1 MSPKNEATVKLYT
14 DGSKILGASSPKY
27 FYPRTSLRLTL
38 PDANTLLTQFILHN
52 QLNLQ
57 KFLAT

>member
-52 QLNLQ
+52 LSGSYI
-57 KFLAT
+57 